1 MKPKRATKPLKQD
14 RLLEPA
20 IVSNIKAQR
29 VQSAAWD
36 FDRAVTEAE
45 AVWGVDRLPYLVS
58 DQTRQKW
65 WRAIN
70 AFNEAIQRN
79 DPDETRR
86 IADSLIRG
94 IDKLIDEAKAAGY
107 DAIKGESLETPL
119 PGGRVLCIV
128 SSWPE
133 YAAPPDPRG
142 DLVVTWS
149 LEEVARMVEA
159 SSMVNKVKTQW
170 PGSRIT
176 QAVAVGAAESLTEEL
191 NDDIPF

>member
-14 RLLEPA
+14 HLLEPA

-70 AFNEAIQRN
+70 AFNEAIGRN

-94 IDKLIDEAKAAGY
+94 LDSLGFEALTVGY
-107 DAIKGESLETPL
+107 GPIASDVLETPL
-119 PGGRVLCIV
+119 PGGRVLRIV

-170 PGSRIT
+170 PGARIT
-176 QAVAVGAAESLTEEL
+176 QAVAAAATEMNRKDM
-191 NDDIPF
+191 NDEIPF